1 MTKKILFP
9 KLALLAIFTFSSCSE
24 ENDYLPTVSSE
35 SVGEVLCGNEAIV
48 QEAIMFVSSLDDG
61 TTRSGSAYSVNSI
74 QKMNLETAGDTRVDD
89 SLAVPDF
96 YSVGLKDEMGT
107 VILAEKGN
115 TIKPL
120 AYFQG
125 ENDLDINEVLED
137 TTSTLSFI
145 VKVLVEQNLDMEES
159 NVVSDTRAVTNTIV
173 ERLEPKC
180 KVYWHQHAPFNKY
193 CFTDKGAQAVA
204 GCVAIAGAQ
213 ALTVLQPR
221 EPLISSWDAVIAEYY
236 YYFSNTEVT
245 KEVAR
250 LIAEI
255 GAKIHTNY
263 GETSSGAQKS
273 DLIKHF
279 KDKYGVVDYD
289 CERAIDVLKT
299 EHGVIIIG
307 GYATKTTKKKFF
319 KKTTTY
325 SNGHAFIADG
335 YVKYGDEGK
344 KNDDPYYLHINYG
357 WGNNSYNGYILSAN
371 KNYTEDAGKKYIY
384 KITYATL
391 TYPSEKNW

>member
-1 MTKKILFP
+1 MKKKFLFS
-9 KLALLAIFTFSSCSE
+9 KLALLAMFAFSSCGE
-24 ENDYLPTVSSE
+24 ENDYLTTTSFENDS
-35 SVGEVLCGNEAIV
+35 EVLPIDDAVV

-61 TTRSGSAYSVNSI
+61 ATRSASAYSVKTI
-74 QKMNLETAGDTRVDD
+74 QKMNLSTEGDTRVDNP
-89 SLAVPDF
+89 LVVPDF
-96 YSVGLKDEMGT
+96 YSIGLNDEMGT
-107 VILAEKGN
+107 VLLAEKGN

-125 ENDLDINEVLED
+125 ENNLDINEVLED

-159 NVVSDTRAVTNTIV
+159 DVESDTRAVTNTIV

-180 KVYWHQHAPFNKY
+180 KVYWHQGAPFNKY
-193 CFTDKGAQAVA
+193 CFTDNGAQAVA
-204 GCVAIAGAQ
+204 GCVAIAGVQ
-213 ALTVLQPR
+213 ALTVLQPS
-221 EPLISSWDAVIAEYY
+221 EPLISSWDAVIAEKYY
-236 YYFSNTEVT
+236 SYSNTEVT

-255 GAKIHTNY
+255 GAKIHMDY
-263 GETSSGAQKS
+263 GETASGAQKS

-279 KDKYGVVDYD
+279 KNKYGVVDYD

-325 SNGHAFIADG
+325 SDGHAFIADG

-357 WGNNSYNGYILSAN
+357 WGNNSYNGYILSA
-371 KNYTEDAGKKYIY
+371 KKKYTEDAAMKFSYE
-384 KITYATL
+384 ITYATL